1 MRLVNSGAD
10 RNLFREGVS
19 TCGSSQSDM
28 GDTGQ
33 SSIDWAGGGL
43 VLTQQPGPQ
52 AGHLCPMCVLCPGT
66 GTASCI
72 LRWAPLVPMID
83 AARVP
88 TQHTC
93 SNPAHVQKRLYLLS
107 HTQEWPRTLRTALA
121 CSEDRT
127 PPRLAEEGNPG
138 SSQRRSLGPPWQA
151 GSSGDSEDKYYLV
164 GLGWGDMEC
173 RGSR

>member
-1 MRLVNSGAD
+1 M
-10 RNLFREGVS
+10 
-19 TCGSSQSDM
+19 
-28 GDTGQ
+28 
-33 SSIDWAGGGL
+33 
-43 VLTQQPGPQ
+43 LTQQPGPQ

-66 GTASCI
+66 GAASCI
-72 LRWAPLVPMID
+72 LRWAPLVPMMD
-83 AARVP
+83 AARAL

-93 SNPAHVQKRLYLLS
+93 KKRLYLLS
-107 HTQEWPRTLRTALA
+107 HTQEWPRTPRTALA
-121 CSEDRT
+121 YSEGRT

-164 GLGWGDMEC
+164 GLGWGDMGC